1 MKKKIMEEFHKLIDK
16 GRELTKKH
24 DDLFNEIIKDD
35 RIPDNLKESLEKIHN
50 QMTDTNQKIFNF
62 LDEKN
67 VEKTIKIKVESINPV
82 GDTITGQKINFTYK
96 PYESRVFITIGD
108 CMYRINEIGEIL
120 DSFVPTKVK

>member
-82 GDTITGQKINFTYK
+82 GDTRLGRF
-96 PYESRVFITIGD
+96 
-108 CMYRINEIGEIL
+108 
-120 DSFVPTKVK
+120 